1 MNSVLIIEDDP
12 LIYASTK
19 DWLVVDGY
27 EIEVATSGESALVRL
42 QERSFDLLL
51 VDVVLPGINGFEV
64 CAQYRKAGGQA
75 RILIVSGRKS
85 IDDKLQGLEAGA
97 DDYIAKPFDVR
108 EVAARFKVLMRRAL
122 LKPEN
127 RILFED
133 VELDINAHK
142 AYREGKELLLGPLEF
157 SLLELMLRSPN
168 QLFTAEDLLKS
179 IWKGKG
185 SIDSV
190 RTSIKTLRK
199 RLELPGQSQY
209 IKTIH
214 GLGYSFT
221 NEW

>member
-12 LIYASTK
+12 LIYVATK

-27 EIEVATSGESALVRL
+27 ETEVATSGEAALVRL
-42 QERSFDLLL
+42 NERSFDLLL

-127 RILFED
+127 RISFED
-133 VELDINAHK
+133 VELDIAAHK

-199 RLELPGQSQY
+199 RLEMPGHPQY

>member
-12 LIYASTK
+12 LIYVATK

-27 EIEVATSGESALVRL
+27 ETEVATSGEAALVRL
-42 QERSFDLLL
+42 NERSFDLLL

-127 RILFED
+127 RISFED
-133 VELDINAHK
+133 VELDIAAHK

-199 RLELPGQSQY
+199 RLEMPGQPQY